1 MYPYHKYS
9 RKFLIMATSRARRF
23 KDTVFALQAQTGKA
37 VASPRRLELLDLL
50 AQGPRTVEALARET
64 SQTIANTSQH
74 LQVLRGAHLVETEKR
89 GLYVTYRLA
98 GEEVTRFCL
107 ALRQLAESQTK
118 ELETAAN
125 GFLEERGQVEPVD
138 QEALLARIRRGE
150 VTLLDVRPE
159 EEYHA
164 GHIPGALSVPL
175 AELERRLSELPRRRE
190 VVAYCRGPYCVLAIE
205 AVARLR
211 TRGYRASRLEAGVPD
226 WRARGYPVKAGP
238 DSGRSRQRGRR

>member
-1 MYPYHKYS
+1 MPPS
-9 RKFLIMATSRARRF
+9 PARRF

-50 AQGPRTVEALARET
+50 AQAPRTVEALARET
-64 SQTIANTSQH
+64 AQTLANTSQH
-74 LQVLRGAHLVETEKR
+74 LQVLRGARLVEADKR

-98 GEEVTRFCL
+98 GEEVSRFCL
-107 ALRQLAESQTK
+107 ALRQLAESRTK
-118 ELETAAN
+118 ELRRAAQ
-125 GFLEERGQVEPVD
+125 GFLKERGQFEPID

-159 EEYHA
+159 KEYHA

-175 AELERRLSELPRRRE
+175 AELQRRLSELPRRRE

-205 AVARLR
+205 AVASLR
-211 TRGYRASRLEAGVPD
+211 ARGYRALRLAVGVPD
-226 WRARGYPVKAGP
+226 WRARGYPVETGMGP
-238 DSGRSRQRGRR
+238 RHSRQRSRR

>member
-1 MYPYHKYS
+1 
-9 RKFLIMATSRARRF
+9 MASSRARRF
-23 KDTVFALQAQTGKA
+23 KDTVFALQAETGKA

-98 GEEVTRFCL
+98 GEEVARFCL
-107 ALRQLAESQTK
+107 ALRQLAESRTEQ
-118 ELETAAN
+118 LEAAAK
-125 GFLEERGQVEPVD
+125 GFLEERGQAEPVD
-138 QEALLARIRRGE
+138 QEALVARIRRGE

-164 GHIPGALSVPL
+164 GHLPGALSVPL

-190 VVAYCRGPYCVLAIE
+190 IVAYCRGPYCVLAIE

-211 TRGYRASRLEAGVPD
+211 ARGYRALRLEAGVPD
-226 WRARGYPVKAGP
+226 WRARGYPVESGP
-238 DSGRSRQRGRR
+238 GIGRSRPRGRR

>member
-1 MYPYHKYS
+1 MP
-9 RKFLIMATSRARRF
+9 TSRARRF
-23 KDTVFALQAQTGKA
+23 KDTVYALQAQTGKA

-64 SQTIANTSQH
+64 SQTVANTSQH
-74 LQVLRGAHLVETEKR
+74 LQVLRGAHLVEADKR

-107 ALRQLAESQTK
+107 ALRRLAESRTA
-118 ELETAAN
+118 ELERAAQ
-125 GFLEERGQVEPVD
+125 GFLEERGQLEPID
-138 QEALLARIRRGE
+138 QEALLTRIRRGD

-175 AELERRLSELPRRRE
+175 AELERRLSELPRRGE

-211 TRGYRASRLEAGVPD
+211 ARGYRALRLEAGIPD
-226 WRARGYPVKAGP
+226 WRARGLPVESGP
-238 DSGRSRQRGRR
+238 GLGRQSQRGRR

>member
-1 MYPYHKYS
+1 
-9 RKFLIMATSRARRF
+9 MATSRARRF
-23 KDTVFALQAQTGKA
+23 KDTVYALQAQTGKA

-74 LQVLRGAHLVETEKR
+74 LQVLRGAHLVEAEKR

-98 GEEVTRFCL
+98 GEEVTRFSL
-107 ALRQLAESQTK
+107 ALRQLAESRTK
-118 ELETAAN
+118 ELERAAQ
-125 GFLEERGQVEPVD
+125 GFLEERGQLAPID

-159 EEYHA
+159 EEYDA

-175 AELERRLSELPRRRE
+175 VELERHLSDLPRRRE

-211 TRGYRASRLEAGVPD
+211 ARGYRALRLEAGIPD
-226 WRARGYPVKAGP
+226 WRARGYPVET
-238 DSGRSRQRGRR
+238 